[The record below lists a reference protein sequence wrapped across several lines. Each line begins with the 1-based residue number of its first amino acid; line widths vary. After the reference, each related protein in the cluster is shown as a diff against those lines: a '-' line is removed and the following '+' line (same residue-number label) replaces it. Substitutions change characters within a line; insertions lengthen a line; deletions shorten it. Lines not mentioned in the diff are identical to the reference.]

1 MSPMMG
7 NCEGEERTTKQGIVI
22 LHQQG
27 SYFLPNQRGRE
38 RVRVRVRVSVAE
50 CLRYPV
56 PLFNWRFIMPLMSN
70 TEGNCEKLHF
80 PWHCILFF
88 KVALKK
94 KRTEFINYLQFLY
107 YFPTGL
113 KRADQKISAIS
124 IKWSS
129 NVPLK
134 VYSFYKLFSST
145 DKKF

>member
-27 SYFLPNQRGRE
+27 PYFLPNQRGRE

-70 TEGNCEKLHF
+70 TKGNCEKLHF
-80 PWHCILFF
+80 P
-88 KVALKK
+88 
-94 KRTEFINYLQFLY
+94 
-107 YFPTGL
+107 
-113 KRADQKISAIS
+113 
-124 IKWSS
+124 
-129 NVPLK
+129 
-134 VYSFYKLFSST
+134 
-145 DKKF
+145 